1 MDVLGGLRLR
11 GVGIPGA
18 RFPRVRLPEP
28 LLPAC
33 VARIM
38 RSEALPGGIDGWIDA
53 HLMPHLHESLYA
65 RAVELL
71 DLHPEDE
78 LVEVACGAGAL
89 MHKHASDVHFVA
101 GLDHSPMQVAFAR
114 KRLADRIA
122 AGTVEIVLG
131 DAAVLPWAD
140 SRFSAAVCIAG
151 LEFMPNRSAVLPE
164 MRRVLRPGGRAVFTA
179 GMSPADEPAQQ
190 RCELLDFW
198 APTKVEVQRIV
209 RAAGFEDVEIV
220 CFEDW
225 SGAWGALEGRLNRVT
240 FGTDRMHLVRAV
252 AAKQPPG
259 AKWAPAVRRCA
270 GTDRRGDLCLE
281 SDVPVRARSLG
292 EVAGRTLQPP

>member
-1 MDVLGGLRLR
+1 MDVLGRGRLP

-18 RFPRVRLPEP
+18 RIPRVRLPEP
-28 LLPAC
+28 LLPGP

-38 RSEALPGGIDGWIDA
+38 RSETLPGGIDGWIDA
-53 HLMPHLHESLYA
+53 HLMPHLHESLHS

-71 DLHPEDE
+71 DLHPQDE

-89 MHKHASDVHFVA
+89 MHKHAGGVRFVA
-101 GLDHSPMQVAFAR
+101 GLDHSPLQVAFAR

-122 AGTVEIVLG
+122 AGTAEIVLG
-131 DAAVLPWAD
+131 DATVLPWAD
-140 SRFSAAVCIAG
+140 GRFSAAACIAG
-151 LEFMPNRSAVLPE
+151 LEFMPHRRAVLQE

-179 GMSPADEPAQQ
+179 GMSPEDEIAQR

-198 APTKVEVQRIV
+198 APTEAEVERIAL
-209 RAAGFEDVEIV
+209 AAGFQDLEIG
-220 CFEDW
+220 CFEAW

-252 AAKQPPG
+252 AA
-259 AKWAPAVRRCA
+259 
-270 GTDRRGDLCLE
+270 T
-281 SDVPVRARSLG
+281 
-292 EVAGRTLQPP
+292 